1 MKNPFKTPEQH
12 KTDGNP
18 SNTHHHS
25 QKLKQHTPNTQHTH
39 QKQTKHTNTSKINS
53 NYQKIK

>member
-1 MKNPFKTPEQH
+1 MNNPFKTPEQH

-39 QKQTKHTNTSKINS
+39 QKQTKHTNTSEIN
-53 NYQKIK
+53 